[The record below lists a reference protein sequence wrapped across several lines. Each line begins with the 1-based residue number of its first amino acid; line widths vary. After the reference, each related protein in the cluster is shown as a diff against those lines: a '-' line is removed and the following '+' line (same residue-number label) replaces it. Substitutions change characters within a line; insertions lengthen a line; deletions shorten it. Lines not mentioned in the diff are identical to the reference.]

1 MPGEYDADQWAM
13 VDEGWGRL
21 AVDFATLFEPNNCRE
36 YVAMHHHLVVGP
48 RVRVL
53 DMACGSGFALELAG
67 VIGAECAGIDAS
79 PRLVAVA
86 RDRSPQADVRVGDM
100 QALPWD
106 AGAFDV
112 VTSFRGIWG
121 TTPHA
126 LDEARGFDSPT
137 RKIELYSERFLD
149 AGQPP
154 LPAYVEPAVSP
165 RSRPDLAGRYPLVL
179 TCTKSLF
186 FGETQH
192 RNIAALRKSAPD
204 PLLEIHPDTAAS
216 RGVAAGDWVSV
227 TTPLGS
233 VRARAKLVAS
243 IDPGVVCG
251 QHGWWQACPDLDLPG
266 YPPFTA
272 DGANLNLVLAQ
283 EPADPISGS
292 SPLRSTLCEVSL
304 DSAVDSSV

>member
-1 MPGEYDADQWAM
+1 M

-36 YVAMHHHLVVGP
+36 YVAMHHHLGVGP
-48 RVRVL
+48 GVRVL

-126 LDEARGFDSPT
+126 LDEARRVLVPGGRLGLT
-137 RKIELYSERFLD
+137 VWGHLK
-149 AGQPP
+149 
-154 LPAYVEPAVSP
+154 VSP
-165 RSRPDLAGRYPLVL
+165 GGWALGPYSLASEPDVRHQADMNALGKPGVGESVLAAQGFVDVERVTIPMAWE
-179 TCTKSLF
+179 F
-186 FGETQH
+186 
-192 RNIAALRKSAPD
+192 PD
-204 PLLEIHPDTAAS
+204 EQTY
-216 RGVAAGDWVSV
+216 
-227 TTPLGS
+227 
-233 VRARAKLVAS
+233 ARAIISAGPAFEAIKAVGEDEFLRHCAAEAAKHRRDGLPIRAEIAVVGFVAR
-243 IDPGVVCG
+243 
-251 QHGWWQACPDLDLPG
+251 
-266 YPPFTA
+266 T
-272 DGANLNLVLAQ
+272 
-283 EPADPISGS
+283 PA
-292 SPLRSTLCEVSL
+292 
-304 DSAVDSSV
+304 